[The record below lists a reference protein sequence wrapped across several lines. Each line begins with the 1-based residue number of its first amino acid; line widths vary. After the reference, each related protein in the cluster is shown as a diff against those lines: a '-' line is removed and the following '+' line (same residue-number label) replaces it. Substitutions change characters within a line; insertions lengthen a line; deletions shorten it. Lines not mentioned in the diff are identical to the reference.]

1 MFQWTGVHVND
12 QGPKT
17 CYRLDGVEVARITR
31 RVDVEDGWVALLNQH
46 LVGQPRIIK
55 PCTDFET
62 GKRGIELWA
71 ERHRERLEYEVG
83 RINALRP
90 SRSWLPSSSRNA

>member
-1 MFQWTGVHVND
+1 MFEWTRVHANED
-12 QGPKT
+12 GPPT

-31 RVDVEDGWVALLNQH
+31 RVDTGGWIAMLNQH
-46 LVGQPRIIK
+46 LPFEPRIIK
-55 PCTDFET
+55 QCSSFKA

-90 SRSWLPSSSRNA
+90 KMPWLPR